1 MARPRDTE
9 LHYSR
14 STKKDEETTLCR
26 LERVDLIDDLL
37 RVFGVFDERE
47 HVLRPAGDV
56 LVLETSGYVVHS
68 LQTALHDGLVADCSE
83 EAIVTAVNRGG
94 DTDTI
99 GAIAGAV
106 AGAQFGASNLPDRWV
121 SAVKEA
127 EEIERLAERLV
138 TVA

>member
-1 MARPRDTE
+1 VARLRDTE

-68 LQTALHDGLVADCSE
+68 LQTALHDGLVADSSE

>member
-1 MARPRDTE
+1 M
-9 LHYSR
+9 
-14 STKKDEETTLCR
+14 
-26 LERVDLIDDLL
+26 DDLL

-68 LQTALHDGLVADCSE
+68 LQTALHDDLVADSSE